1 MTAVSLASMY
11 PVPQRYFVPSRIRN
25 GYYHRLNAAGLWSVV
40 LKREEKAVEK
50 PFQKE
55 KTPELRGIKKSTKV
69 TQAFER
75 EKVKFFLRS
84 YAWSVY

>member
-1 MTAVSLASMY
+1 MTGVSLVSMY

-40 LKREEKAVEK
+40 REERAAEK

-55 KTPELRGIKKSTKV
+55 KISELRGIKKSTKV

-75 EKVKFFLRS
+75 EKVRFTIVF
-84 YAWSVY
+84 V